1 MCVFAFWHKTQES
14 FINLFA
20 FLSSVLIFLTPST
33 TKERVSE
40 MQKYNFMGKDT
51 SEKEFWRLC
60 SLTKIEEIE
69 RVVYGEINQK
79 KVQKLL
85 EQTMQNET
93 KKINTPKCNS
103 CGARMILNNAKW
115 GKYWHCSNIIDCI
128 SVKLI

>member
-1 MCVFAFWHKTQES
+1 
-14 FINLFA
+14 
-20 FLSSVLIFLTPST
+20 
-33 TKERVSE
+33 

-69 RVVYGEINQK
+69 